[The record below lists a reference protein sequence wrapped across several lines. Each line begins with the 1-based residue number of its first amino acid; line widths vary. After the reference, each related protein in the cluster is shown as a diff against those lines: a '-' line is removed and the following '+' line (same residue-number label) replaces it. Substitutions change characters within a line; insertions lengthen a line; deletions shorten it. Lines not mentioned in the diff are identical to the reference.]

1 MLKEC
6 IDEKKKS
13 FEADY
18 LNKEMLDLLRK
29 IDVAVEE
36 AINDIN
42 EKNSFPNELMKNQVT
57 DYLRLGYWLKCQNRM
72 TQTLIENPTELIV

>member
-1 MLKEC
+1 MLKEL
-6 IDEKKKS
+6 IEEKKKS

-29 IDVAVEE
+29 IEVAADED
-36 AINDIN
+36 INDIN
-42 EKNSFPNELMKNQVT
+42 EKNSFPNELMKNQVK

-72 TQTLIENPTELIV
+72 TQTLIENPPDLIV

>member
-1 MLKEC
+1 MLNEL

-29 IDVAVEE
+29 IEVAVEE
-36 AINDIN
+36 SISDID
-42 EKNSFPNELMKNQVT
+42 EKNSFPNELMKNQVK
-57 DYLRLGYWLKCQNRM
+57 DYLRLGYWLKCQNRI
-72 TQTLIENPTELIV
+72 TQTLIENPPEVIV

>member
-1 MLKEC
+1 MLKEL

-29 IDVAVEE
+29 IEVAVKE
-36 AINDIN
+36 AISDIDG
-42 EKNSFPNELMKNQVT
+42 KNSFPNELMKNQVK

-72 TQTLIENPTELIV
+72 TQTLMENPPKLIV